1 MIITGGGRGIGAATA
16 RLASARGYA
25 VAVNYVKDERSAQAL
40 VGELR
45 AAGGAAIAIRADVS
59 RENEVKRLFEEA
71 IGELG
76 PLAVLVNCAGIVDLK
91 ARVDELREARLQRM
105 MAINVVGSFLCA
117 GEAVR
122 RLSTR
127 HGGSGGNIVN
137 VSSAA
142 SKHGSPGEYVDYA
155 ASKGAIDVFTVGLA
169 REVADEAIR
178 VNAVRPGVIDTE
190 IHASSG
196 DPARA
201 QRLAPGLP
209 LRRPGTAQE
218 VANAILW
225 LVSDEASYCTGSI
238 LDVAGGR

>member
-45 AAGGAAIAIRADVS
+45 ATGGAAIAIRADVS